1 MMIRKSL
8 LASGIAGVSLATVA
22 ATVAV
27 ADDGHRPAAP
37 AAAPASAAASAWQK
51 VGDGMTGGV
60 SGLAV
65 ARAGHDR
72 VDTVV
77 ARDNKEAGQV
87 RLSAVRLSAGHAP
100 VVRDLKWTGSEVPKD
115 LESLD
120 AVPGRPGEYTTL
132 SSGDGGKFR
141 PTVYGVKVSGGTAA
155 VRWSAPLPETE
166 HYKGDGTQNY
176 EAFAVHRDRATGR
189 DIAVWATRGSNGTAS
204 QVRAAVLHPSA
215 SSAEKVFSHVSDP
228 VAFRAPWPAQ
238 DEVRH
243 ISDLKVAA
251 DGTVVLSSAQDPNKN
266 SGPFSSAV
274 YEAGRL
280 TVDKGRPEV
289 KLTAP
294 KEVRRYTTADNR
306 KIEAVAL
313 LPGGRALWGTDDED
327 FGGSLLLD
335 RLDG

>member
-1 MMIRKSL
+1 MIRKAL

-22 ATVAV
+22 ATVAF
-27 ADDGHRPAAP
+27 ADGTERPAA
-37 AAAPASAAASAWQK
+37 AKSGWQK

-65 ARAGHDR
+65 AGSEHGRI
-72 VDTVV
+72 DTVV

-87 RLSAVRLSAGHAP
+87 RLSAVRLEHGHAP
-100 VVRDLKWTGSEVPKD
+100 VVRDLKWAGSEVPKD

-120 AVPGRPGEYTTL
+120 TVPGRPGEYTTL

-141 PTVYGVKVSGGTAA
+141 PTVYGLKVSGGTAT
-155 VRWSAPLPETE
+155 VRWSTPLPGTGN
-166 HYKGDGTQNY
+166 YKGDDTQNY
-176 EAFAVHRDRATGR
+176 EAFAVHRDRATGK
-189 DIAVWATRGSNGTAS
+189 DVAVWATRGSNGTAS
-204 QVRAAVLHPSA
+204 QVRTAVLNPSA
-215 SSAEKVFSHVSDP
+215 SAAKDVFSHVTDP

-243 ISDLKVAA
+243 ISDIKIAA
-251 DGTVVLSSAQDPNKN
+251 DGTVVLSAAQDPNKN

-280 TVDKGRPEV
+280 TADKGRPEL
-289 KLTAP
+289 KLTKP
-294 KEVRRYTTADNR
+294 EEVRRYTTADNR

-313 LPGGRALWGTDDED
+313 LPGNRALWGTDDED
-327 FGGSLLLD
+327 FGGSVLLD
-335 RLDG
+335 HVGD